1 MSLTRAIL
9 SILQAGANH
18 LACTPPNPTLA
29 RQRYHTEQWWLLK
42 IAPFI
47 FRVHMT
53 ILWICALF
61 ESLLYASSIG
71 SFHLPLVCPT
81 STSSTIRTTPLFL
94 IGSLSILLGTYIRLD
109 CFRTL
114 GELFTFDLTVHP
126 QHRLVTKR
134 FYGYVRHP
142 AYTGSL
148 LLVAGIAF
156 AHLSDGAW
164 LTECGPLRTIPGLS
178 ILVWALWW
186 AWTLT
191 VGVNRAKAEDK
202 QMRKLFP
209 DEWDKYAVAVPWWF
223 FPGVL

>member
-1 MSLTRAIL
+1 MSLVRAAL
-9 SILQAGANH
+9 SLAQATANH
-18 LACTPPNPTLA
+18 LACTPPHPSQPRL
-29 RQRYHTEQWWLLK
+29 RYHTEQWWLLR
-42 IAPFI
+42 IAPLV
-47 FRVHMT
+47 FRIHMAL
-53 ILWICALF
+53 LWLCALG
-61 ESLLYASSIG
+61 ETLLYAQAPAGIQ
-71 SFHLPLVCPT
+71 LPAFCPAAA
-81 STSSTIRTTPLFL
+81 SVRTTPLFL

-134 FYGYVRHP
+134 FYAYVRHP

-164 LTECGPLRTIPGLS
+164 LTECGPLRAVPGLH

-186 AWTLT
+186 AWTLA
-191 VGVNRAKAEDK
+191 VGVNRASAEDK
-202 QMRKLFP
+202 QMQKLFNE
-209 DEWDKYAVAVPWWF
+209 EWDRYAVAVPWWF